1 AMGISGTEV
10 AKEAADM
17 VLTDDNFA
25 SIVTAIELG
34 RWIYDNI
41 KKYLTYLLRCNITE
55 VAVIGGVVL
64 ILGPEYLPLLPAA
77 ILYINL
83 ATDGLPAL
91 ALGVAPPDADIMRR
105 PPRDP
110 RESVFT
116 WDVRAF
122 VLLAVLIEIP
132 LFFWL
137 FFHDL
142 GDIAHA
148 RTEMFF
154 LFVVLEMII
163 ALNFRSMRYSIFTA
177 PPHKWL
183 VAAIAWEALLI
194 VVLIR
199 FAPVREAFGITYPG
213 LGDLGLILGFG
224 VLVFLSMEAVKALI
238 RRRAPQAPHSGS

>member
-1 AMGISGTEV
+1 M
-10 AKEAADM
+10 
-17 VLTDDNFA
+17 
-25 SIVTAIELG
+25 
-34 RWIYDNI
+34 
-41 KKYLTYLLRCNITE
+41 
-55 VAVIGGVVL
+55 
-64 ILGPEYLPLLPAA
+64 GPEYLPLLPAA

-116 WDVRAF
+116 WDVKAL

-132 LFFWL
+132 LFFGL

-142 GDIAHA
+142 GDIQHA

-154 LFVVLEMII
+154 LFVIVEMVI
-163 ALNFRSMRYSIFTA
+163 ALNFRSMRASVFTA

-183 VAAIAWEALLI
+183 VLAVAWEGLLI
-194 VVLIR
+194 LGLMQL
-199 FAPVREAFGITYPG
+199 PLVREAFGVNLPG
-213 LGDLGLILGFG
+213 LRDLAIIAGFG
-224 VLVFLSMEAVKALI
+224 LLVFLSLELVKALI
-238 RRRAPQAPHSGS
+238 RRRLRQARA